1 MLRILLFT
9 LFFGVIDYGFSV
21 RISAMRYPRNYYD
34 DYNNER
40 RQEFHELFSEVADSF
55 IEADVARRSFGLKE
69 YNAQDIYTADEYK
82 RIYPFQDY
90 FEDSIEIII
99 KNRVMKVSARSMYT
113 PREDLQ
119 DIVILVDHLLI
130 SQLSYYVDYENA
142 VLIINIPFIFKKSGA
157 MVCNYNEFECCDM
170 RPYIR

>member
-21 RISAMRYPRNYYD
+21 KIKLRYRPENY
-34 DYNNER
+34 DYNDER
-40 RQEFHELFSEVADSF
+40 RQDFHQLFSDVADTF
-55 IEADVARRSFGLKE
+55 IEADVARRRFGLKD

-90 FEDSIEIII
+90 LEDSIEIII
-99 KNRVMKVSARSMYT
+99 KNRVMKVTARSTYRR
-113 PREDLQ
+113 REDLQ

-130 SQLSYYVDYENA
+130 SQISYYVDHEDSA
-142 VLIINIPFIFKKSGA
+142 LIISIPFRNPGA
-157 MVCNYNEFECCDM
+157 KVCNNNEFECCDM
-170 RPYIR
+170 RPYLR